1 MLQQLHLPFPPAQ
14 GGLGRKA
21 STNSGCGFH
30 FSIFFFFAISTVPDQ
45 ATHCLM
51 TLITIFVVVY
61 LSPGHH
67 GSDRR
72 ANFQNPHCKE
82 NIWPA
87 TAKCGTSSPPCEF
100 CHLNPAVPLHVRR
113 PVLSHHPQ
121 PFIPPPPLPSSPTHL
136 MWHFVARAE
145 AAVSTVILI
154 FKQRYVQKKINSK
167 RNYSR

>member
-1 MLQQLHLPFPPAQ
+1 MKRR
-14 GGLGRKA
+14 GRKVSPPEVYVA
-21 STNSGCGFH
+21 AAAPSISTSAGGHWEKSLHQFWLWNSF
-30 FSIFFFFAISTVPDQ
+30 FYFFFFFAISTVPDQ

-51 TLITIFVVVY
+51 TLVTIFVVVY

-72 ANFQNPHCKE
+72 ANFQNPCCKE

-121 PFIPPPPLPSSPTHL
+121 PSTPPPPPPSSPTHL

-154 FKQRYVQKKINSK
+154 FK
-167 RNYSR
+167 